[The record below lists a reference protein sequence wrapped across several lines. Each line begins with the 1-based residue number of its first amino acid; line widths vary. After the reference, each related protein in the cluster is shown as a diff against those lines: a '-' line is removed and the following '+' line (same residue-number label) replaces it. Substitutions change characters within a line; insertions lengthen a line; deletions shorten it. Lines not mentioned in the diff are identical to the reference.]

1 MSSYHKHEY
10 QIYVYK
16 PAKVVQYI
24 FRQSGCEFDHPTY
37 FHILLFFVQFLLKIL
52 LRVFLYLDSSLHLA
66 LLSILNQGIL

>member
-1 MSSYHKHEY
+1 MSSCHKHEY

-24 FRQSGCEFDHPTY
+24 FIQSVCELYHLGY

-52 LRVFLYLDSSLHLA
+52 LHEFQFLGWNLLLA
-66 LLSILNQGIL
+66 SQSKLSQGTL